1 MRIALANGAFSFRLL
16 AAVTALAF
24 AFTVGGADAA
34 DAKSQK
40 SSQKQTQSSK
50 SKSSASSKSA
60 SKSSK
65 AKTARAQDD
74 EDDDTPTTG
83 AGWRSGTAAL
93 IVDANTGKVLY
104 EENADTQLHPAS
116 VTKVMTLYMLFE
128 QLEAGRLRL
137 DSQLPVSARAAAQS
151 PSKLNVRAGSTIEVD
166 DAIKALVTRSANDV
180 AVVIAEAIGGDESTF
195 GEMMTR
201 KARQIGMTR
210 SQFRNASG
218 LPNPGQLTTARDLAT
233 LGIAIQD
240 RFPQYYKYFSTR
252 TFVYKGES
260 IGNHNRLLGRVEGV
274 DGIKTGYTRASGFN
288 LLTSV
293 HKDDRFIIG
302 VVLGGSSGPSRDA
315 RMASLIANNYNRAY
329 AGARTSRTIQT
340 AANDNP
346 PPIPTTRPAAM
357 AAVEPGPIA
366 PLPAPQRLAYAAD
379 PVVTAAIPARATAQP
394 ANELI
399 KPVAVRTTAIQRPT
413 TQTLTAPGFS
423 NSGTQ
428 AYAQPV
434 PAPAPAPAQQALV
447 PSQRFQTGQAQ
458 VQAVSH
464 LQPPARLPAGLAE
477 EEIAPPALIWGAP
490 VSSAEAARPEPQPV
504 RTASAAPVA
513 LPTARTSN
521 PAAANGG
528 PPKPGWQI
536 QIGAFNGEK
545 EAKARLDAALSKA
558 RTALN
563 GAAPYTEKVSRGSS
577 DLYRA
582 RFAGLSEK
590 SAKDACRLLQRND
603 FDCMTI
609 RN

>member
-1 MRIALANGAFSFRLL
+1 MRIALANGAFSIRLL

-24 AFTVGGADAA
+24 AFTVGCADAA

-40 SSQKQTQSSK
+40 TSQKQTQASK
-50 SKSSASSKSA
+50 SKSSSSKSA

-83 AGWRSGTAAL
+83 PGWRSGTAAL

-151 PSKLNVRAGSTIEVD
+151 PSKLNVRAGSTIEVE
-166 DAIKALVTRSANDV
+166 DAIKAVVTRSANDV
-180 AVVIAEAIGGDESTF
+180 AVVIAEAIGGDEATF

-201 KARQIGMTR
+201 KARQLGMTR

-252 TFVYKGES
+252 TFVYKGQS

-293 HKDDRFIIG
+293 HKDNRFIIG

-340 AANDNP
+340 AANDTP
-346 PPIPTTRPAAM
+346 PPVPAMRPATVAE
-357 AAVEPGPIA
+357 EPGPVA

-379 PVVTAAIPARATAQP
+379 PVVTAAIPVRQTVQATP
-394 ANELI
+394 ELI
-399 KPVAVRTTAIQRPT
+399 KPVAVKTTAIQRPT
-413 TQTLTAPGFS
+413 AQSLTAPGFATP
-423 NSGTQ
+423 GTHTQ
-428 AYAQPV
+428 AYAQ
-434 PAPAPAPAQQALV
+434 APQPAPAQKFQTAQAPVQAL
-447 PSQRFQTGQAQ
+447 P
-458 VQAVSH
+458 H

-477 EEIAPPALIWGAP
+477 EEIAPPALVWGAP
-490 VSSAEAARPEPQPV
+490 VPSSEAARPEAQPV
-504 RTASAAPVA
+504 RTASTAPVA
-513 LPTARTSN
+513 IPTARTSAA
-521 PAAANGG
+521 PAGG

-536 QIGAFNGEK
+536 QIGAFNGER
-545 EAKARLDAALSKA
+545 EAKSRLDAALSKA
-558 RTALN
+558 RSALS
-563 GAAPYTEKVSRGSS
+563 GAAPYTEKVTRGSS

>member
-1 MRIALANGAFSFRLL
+1 MRIALANGAFSLRLL

-24 AFTVGGADAA
+24 AFTLGVSDAA
-34 DAKSQK
+34 EAKSQK
-40 SSQKQTQSSK
+40 SSQKQSQSSK
-50 SKSSASSKSA
+50 SKSSTSSKSA

-65 AKTARAQDD
+65 AKTARASS
-74 EDDDTPTTG
+74 DDDDDSPTTG
-83 AGWRSGTAAL
+83 PGWRTGTAAL

-104 EENADTQLHPAS
+104 EENADAQLHPAS

-151 PSKLNVRAGSTIEVD
+151 PSKLNVRAGSSIEVD
-166 DAIKALVTRSANDV
+166 DAIKAIVTRSANDV
-180 AVVIAEAIGGDESTF
+180 AVVIAEAIGGDEASF
-195 GEMMTR
+195 GDMMTR
-201 KARQIGMTR
+201 KARQLGMTR

-252 TFVYKGES
+252 TFVYKGET

-293 HKDDRFIIG
+293 HKDDRFIVG

-346 PPIPTTRPAAM
+346 PPVPSQRPAQVAE
-357 AAVEPGPIA
+357 APGPVA

-379 PVVTAAIPARATAQP
+379 PVTTAAIPARGALQP
-394 ANELI
+394 SNELI
-399 KPVAVRTTAIQRPT
+399 KPVAVKTTPIQRPT
-413 TQTLTAPGFS
+413 AQSLTAPGFAAA
-423 NSGTQ
+423 GLHAQ
-428 AYAQPV
+428 AYAQAPQ
-434 PAPAPAPAQQALV
+434 PAPAPAQKL
-447 PSQRFQTGQAQ
+447 QTAQAQ
-458 VQAVSH
+458 IQAVSH

-477 EEIAPPALIWGAP
+477 EEIAPPALVWGAP
-490 VSSAEAARPEPQPV
+490 VASSEAAKPEAQPV

-521 PAAANGG
+521 PAAANSA
-528 PPKPGWQI
+528 PPRPGWQI

-558 RTALN
+558 RAPLS
-563 GAAPYTEKVSRGSS
+563 GAAPYTEKVSRGTS